1 MSESPAE
8 QTADALRDLALQAR
22 DEQMVEAQRLPV
34 DPARWGAHANPAVE
48 ALIRSSGAWDAES
61 GKVSRQALWDLAE
74 RTRKASGQ
82 ERSELATA
90 LLWTSLAWGEGNDYR
105 HARKLSFAL
114 MGAPSS
120 LALSVFDQAQNPEGA
135 EALFTSLHGPSS
147 SAKVRYWGPDIFT
160 KFLYFSAPRTTPATH
175 LIVDQRVREVLAARK
190 DSRVG
195 LIHAAP
201 GGYGWHSYNA
211 SVTLINQLAQEW
223 KVRPDDVEYAAF
235 RLA

>member
-1 MSESPAE
+1 MSESPVE
-8 QTADALRDLALQAR
+8 QQTDALRDLALQAR
-22 DEQMVEAQRLPV
+22 DELMVQAQRLPV
-34 DPARWGAHANPAVE
+34 DPARWGAHANETVE
-48 ALIRSSGAWDAES
+48 ALIRDSGAWDAES

-74 RTRKASGQ
+74 RTRNSAGQ
-82 ERSELATA
+82 ERADLANA
-90 LLWTSLAWGEGNDYR
+90 LLWTALAWGEGNDYR

-114 MGAPSS
+114 MGAPRD
-120 LALSVFDQAQNPEGA
+120 LARSVFDQAQNPEGA

-160 KFLYFSAPRTTPATH
+160 KFLYFSAPRTNPATH

-190 DSRVG
+190 DPRVG
-195 LIHAAP
+195 MIHAAP
-201 GGYGWHSYNA
+201 GGFGWHSYNA
-211 SVTLINQLAQEW
+211 SVTLMNQLAQEW